1 MTHTHTTA
9 GSSDSTASHWGPG
22 AIGIAVS
29 FGDWPGEAKHLHLI
43 VGGLVLAFEIPLLF
57 ARALAPYLKKHRI
70 HDGEY

>member
-1 MTHTHTTA
+1 M
-9 GSSDSTASHWGPG
+9 
-22 AIGIAVS
+22 S